1 MFLNNPDEKQASLKS
16 TLLFLVLGFLLS
28 FAGANPEH
36 ISAQSDSLQSSEH
49 AVIASGR
56 SEGLI
61 TRYLQPQSHSGDR
74 PEPLLFT
81 GAELKLAGVY
91 RMLHS
96 VASGFSELAA
106 RPAQP
111 VFSRPPARASP

>member
-1 MFLNNPDEKQASLKS
+1 MK
-16 TLLFLVLGFLLS
+16 LVFFLLWLLIA
-28 FAGANPEH
+28 FTTGNGAERQVH
-36 ISAQSDSLQSSEH
+36 AQSDSLQSSEH
-49 AVIASGR
+49 AAIASGR